1 MAVWTSLGDNT
12 AVLSQFSRTAF
23 CTQWKL
29 FWDMSVLDVRHGRVL
44 LHRHDVSL
52 MVWDPIADPNADKMQ
67 KLPFS
72 RKVKRDIFTAA
83 VLGPAITSTATSA
96 LPRCFN
102 VQRRTWQH
110 RPLHLFIR
118 I

>member
-12 AVLSQFSRTAF
+12 AVLSQFSRTTF

-44 LHRHDVSL
+44 LHRHGVSL

-67 KLPFS
+67 KLPFP
-72 RKVKRDIFTAA
+72 RKVKRDIFPNMATPSSTPIHPN
-83 VLGPAITSTATSA
+83 LMLLPGMNLFGLSKNTPPTTSSG
-96 LPRCFN
+96 
-102 VQRRTWQH
+102 
-110 RPLHLFIR
+110 
-118 I
+118 